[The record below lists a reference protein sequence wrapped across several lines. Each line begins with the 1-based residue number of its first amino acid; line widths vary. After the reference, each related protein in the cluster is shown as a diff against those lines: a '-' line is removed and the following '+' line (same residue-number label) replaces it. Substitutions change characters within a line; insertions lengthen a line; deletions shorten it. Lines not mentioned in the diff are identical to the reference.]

1 MFTRILAIFAPVIF
15 LFFTACSGDSNPPP
29 PNPVPNPQAV
39 DSQMLNNLYDHAQ
52 KAKASCTQDYT
63 PVFIQLAAAYLSA
76 PRPSCGGGAIP
87 GNPNGP
93 VAGAP
98 VIAPFE
104 PFSYASAAQVAGAA
118 RQPASACGAAAMP
131 ALPQVQQ
138 PAGSCNNDLMNLIM
152 TFTTIK
158 LSNGTLYANLPEAQQ
173 WLAQTM
179 GGILSRV
186 GGNIQGAGINLAQN
200 PQLQQFLLGT
210 AANQVQNVVIP
221 GLGGYAGQAGQLFN
235 QFAPPIPRM

>member
-1 MFTRILAIFAPVIF
+1 MFTRILAILAPVIF

-39 DSQMLNNLYDHAQ
+39 DSQMLNNLYEHAQ

-63 PVFIQLAAAYLSA
+63 PVFIQLASAYLAA

-98 VIAPFE
+98 VGASFD
-104 PFSYASAAQVAGAA
+104 PFSVAIAAQVP
-118 RQPASACGAAAMP
+118 RQPSSGCVAPAMP

-138 PAGSCNNDLMNLIM
+138 PAGNCNNDLMNLLM

-186 GGNIQGAGINLAQN
+186 GGNIQGAGINVAQN

-235 QFAPPIPRM
+235 QFAPPIPRI